1 MFATIDT
8 MGLLTSLGMV
18 LVAMYIIKFACDS
31 FEDASDYLGT
41 EVYKMKPGIRGAT
54 LEAIASSLPELFTTL
69 FLLFVF
75 NDKGGFAAGVATCA
89 GSAVFNAVVIPAVCI
104 LAVTIKGVDGKLVDK
119 LRLLRGTIVRDGLF
133 FILAEACLIVF
144 LGTGELVWWM
154 GLALMGLYG
163 VYFAVL
169 MRGIGG
175 DDDDEE
181 EESEEEDS
189 DEDEDSSFI
198 GSLVTFDYNQL
209 IFGGKD
215 FTAGSAWGVLLMA
228 TGTIAAACY
237 LLSESVILSA
247 DSMGVQPYF
256 TAVILGAAAT
266 SVPDTVLSYKDAMK
280 GDYDDAVSNAVGSN
294 IFDICVALGFPL
306 ALYSGLEVMNGGS
319 GAISLVAKAG
329 ETAASAGQGGV
340 QDLRVVLIILSVII
354 VGMFL
359 IAPKDKDEEG
369 NTQLLI
375 GKGHGFA
382 LLGIYAVWTG
392 YVVSQIVG

>member
-1 MFATIDT
+1 MFATINA
-8 MGLLTSLGMV
+8 MGLMTSLAMV

-41 EVYKMKPGIRGAT
+41 EVYKMQPGVRGAT

-104 LAVTIKGVDGKLVDK
+104 LAVTIKGVDGTIVDK
-119 LRLLRGTIVRDGLF
+119 LRLLRGTIIRDGIF
-133 FILAEACLIVF
+133 FILAEACLIFF

-154 GLALMGLYG
+154 GIALMGLYC

-175 DDDDEE
+175 DDEEDEDEDEE
-181 EESEEEDS
+181 DEDS
-189 DEDEDSSFI
+189 DEDEDKGFVSALI
-198 GSLVTFDYNQL
+198 TFDYNQL

-247 DSMGVQPYF
+247 EAMSIQPYF

-294 IFDICVALGFPL
+294 V
-306 ALYSGLEVMNGGS
+306 
-319 GAISLVAKAG
+319 
-329 ETAASAGQGGV
+329 
-340 QDLRVVLIILSVII
+340 
-354 VGMFL
+354 
-359 IAPKDKDEEG
+359 
-369 NTQLLI
+369 
-375 GKGHGFA
+375 
-382 LLGIYAVWTG
+382 
-392 YVVSQIVG
+392 